1 MSSCSFYKVP
11 VHDSCLDNSLRAP
24 APSIWDW
31 IFRTMIR
38 LERGAMCP
46 SECSAGI
53 NAINQRPEKAVRD
66 GADPC
71 PWLQFPPVLA
81 STLTDVD
88 LCLPNQRT
96 APQPSWCHSAAIC
109 CCFFRLSIFDVRASW
124 TDHQLHRC
132 SSSLFWFR
140 WPNPLYFTKVWTKNS
155 SERLRRYETDHV
167 TLFFWGIVKLNIDNN
182 DYLI

>member
-1 MSSCSFYKVP
+1 MPPLTPASCLRCCCNVMSSCSFYKVP

-124 TDHQLHRC
+124 TDHQLHCC

-140 WPNPLYFTKVWTKNS
+140 FVASWILRCTNDQILCISQK
-155 SERLRRYETDHV
+155 SERRTLLR
-167 TLFFWGIVKLNIDNN
+167 G
-182 DYLI
+182 